1 MSGFLGLGGTNGAIV
16 VDMRNFQ
23 QFSMNYTTW
32 QATIGA
38 GTVLE
43 DVTKHLYNAGRRAM
57 AHGTS
62 PQIGAGGHFT
72 IGGLGPLARQF
83 GMALDHI
90 LEAEVV
96 LANGTI
102 VRASQA
108 ENPDVF
114 WAIRGAA
121 SGFGIV
127 TEFVVR
133 TEPAPGAAVQY
144 EFSINVGDA
153 QAQATLY
160 KQWQAYVSNP
170 DLTWKLASTLWVLQ
184 GSMVISG
191 TYFGTQEEYDALN
204 MASQFPG
211 ANGSAIV
218 FEDWLGLVAQWGEE
232 VGLKLTGGIPSNFYA
247 KSTAWTPQDLM
258 SDAAIDQFF
267 EYVETTNKGTPA
279 WFLVFDFEGGFTNQI
294 HPDATSY
301 PHRNVLIWLQTYA
314 INPLGPVTP
323 TTVQFLDKLN
333 QLANTSAPYEA
344 YPGYVDPL
352 LPNGPLAY
360 WGSNLP
366 RLEQIKAEIDPY
378 DVFRNPQSPQPV
390 S

>member
-1 MSGFLGLGGTNGAIV
+1 MK
-16 VDMRNFQ
+16 DFQ

-32 QATIGA
+32 HATIGA
-38 GTVLE
+38 GTLLE
-43 DVTKHLYNAGRRAM
+43 DVTDRLYHAGRRAM

-83 GMALDHI
+83 GMALDHV

-102 VRASQA
+102 VRCSQA
-108 ENPDVF
+108 QNPDLF
-114 WAIRGAA
+114 WAIRGAG

-133 TEPAPGAAVQY
+133 TEPAPGTAVQY
-144 EFSINVGDA
+144 EYSIKVGGARD
-153 QAQATLY
+153 QAALY
-160 KQWQAYVSNP
+160 KQWQAYVANP
-170 DLTWKLASTLWVLQ
+170 DLTWKLASTLWVFP
-184 GSMVISG
+184 GSMLISG
-191 TYFGTQEEYDALN
+191 TYFGTKKEYDELN

-218 FEDWLGLVAQWGEE
+218 LQDWLGLVAHLGEE
-232 VGLKLTGGIPSNFYA
+232 VGLKLGGDIPSNFYS

-258 SDAAIDQFF
+258 SDAEIDHFF
-267 EYVETTNKGTPA
+267 EYVETANKGTPT
-279 WFLVFDFEGGFTNQI
+279 WFLVFDFEGGFTNQV
-294 HPDATSY
+294 PSDATSY

-314 INPLGPVTP
+314 VNPLGPVTP
-323 TTVQFLDKLN
+323 TMVHFLEKMN

-352 LPNGPLAY
+352 LPNGPSAY
-360 WGSNLP
+360 WGPNLP
-366 RLEQIKAEIDPY
+366 RLRQIKAKIDPNN
-378 DVFRNPQSPQPV
+378 VFRNPQSPLPAF
-390 S
+390 